1 MENET
6 KVWLWHLEQPE
17 EGPSK
22 RLLEWLPKNLK
33 EHMLLFKKNDDQARF
48 AAGRYLLFHA
58 LTEAGQPEALQ
69 HLKTDEHGRYFIPGM
84 PDFNISHSGNWVGL
98 AWRPSAKVG
107 LDIEFK
113 RELDP
118 SAFTKQFS
126 PLEMQAMLAS
136 PNPLEAFFKN
146 WTRKEAVMKAEG
158 RGMRIPLHSIRLAK
172 HGARIDGDERFWH
185 YRPITVDEAH
195 ACHLCSDR
203 PLGRVQVAV
212 LNQTGP

>member
-1 MENET
+1 METEAI
-6 KVWLWHLEQPE
+6 VWLWHLERPE
-17 EGPSK
+17 EGPPE
-22 RLLEWLPKNLK
+22 RLKEWLPLSFK
-33 EHMLLFKKNDDQARF
+33 EQMLRYKKPDDQARF

-58 LTEAGQPEALQ
+58 LSLAGTPEAL
-69 HLKTDEHGRYFIPGM
+69 HELSTDEFGRNFISGI

-98 AWRPSAKVG
+98 AWRSSAKIG
-107 LDIEFK
+107 LDIELK
-113 RELDP
+113 RALDP

-126 PLEMQAMLAS
+126 PIEMQAMLAS

-172 HGARIDGDERFWH
+172 HGARIDGDERFWY

-195 ACHLCSDR
+195 ACHVCSDM
-203 PLGRVQVAV
+203 PLNRIQVSV
-212 LNQTGP
+212 LNQTQP